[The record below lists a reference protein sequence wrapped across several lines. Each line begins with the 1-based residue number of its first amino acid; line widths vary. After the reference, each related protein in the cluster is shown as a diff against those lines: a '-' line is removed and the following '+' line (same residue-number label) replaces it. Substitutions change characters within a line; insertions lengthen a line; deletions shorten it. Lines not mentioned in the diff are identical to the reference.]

1 MAEDGK
7 TEYAGSGIPNA
18 ETTEAIRQARAGDG
32 LTEYASVDE
41 LMAEFE

>member
-7 TEYAGSGIPNA
+7 PEYVGREVPNA
-18 ETTEAIRQARAGDG
+18 ETAEAIRQARAGDG